1 MSHCDSQEITVT
13 VLKLCSQ
20 AAGRRQTARL
30 AEHGPVSPRQSIIFA
45 IERSGLAGL
54 YPASDL
60 DGNGWQVQRVVMES
74 KNAGFGGQCSFGGF
88 DKFGVY
94 PVHEAAKDV
103 PKL

>member
-1 MSHCDSQEITVT
+1 M
-13 VLKLCSQ
+13 
-20 AAGRRQTARL
+20 
-30 AEHGPVSPRQSIIFA
+30 
-45 IERSGLAGL
+45 
-54 YPASDL
+54 
-60 DGNGWQVQRVVMES
+60 QRVVMES

>member
-74 KNAGFGGQCSFGGF
+74 KSTYWKGVLLPAGGREIRVLVVNARR
-88 DKFGVY
+88 
-94 PVHEAAKDV
+94 
-103 PKL
+103 